1 MLKMQMTQFNK
12 RTCRPRDQTAAIA
25 KVYPQA
31 WVQIDEFRADRGHG
45 LPAWAD
51 WCFIPLAATYAIA
64 SAQHGTNRLNLQ
76 TVSDVAKLAALG
88 TWRVTQGI
96 YRFDPAVYD
105 PIRQTALNKDLPCD
119 VLYHLPEWCIYIETP
134 DMTLDGARVYGV
146 YAHLEQDQNDG
157 RHELRL
163 LLDTDNQLIAVPLHI
178 GAWTLADAMMMAY
191 GEAVKYDTDG
201 LLDTSYIEPLT
212 KVVTQIMSLII
223 YICTQAS
230 EIDGTPSNPTPKK
243 VRGQWRLFPAE
254 KAKTW
259 NVGVRMGAAL
269 RRAYHASETGQGHG
283 GTVRPHIRR
292 AHWHSYWVG
301 SGDDKKINVKW
312 LPPIAVNLDDD
323 ALPAVV
329 RKVE

>member
-1 MLKMQMTQFNK
+1 MMPQFDK
-12 RTCRPRDQTAAIA
+12 RVCRPRDQVAAIA

-31 WVQIDEFRADRGHG
+31 WLQIDEFRAERGHD
-45 LPAWAD
+45 LPMWAD
-51 WCFIPLAATYAIA
+51 WCFIPLAAAYSIVC
-64 SAQHGTNRLNLQ
+64 SQHSMDRLNVQ
-76 TVSDVAKLAALG
+76 AVGDVATLTALG

-105 PIRQTALNKDLPCD
+105 PVRNTPLNKDLPCD
-119 VLYHLPEWCIYIETP
+119 VLYYLPEWCIYIETP
-134 DMTLDGARVYGV
+134 DMMLDGARIYGV

-163 LLDTDNQLIAVPLHI
+163 LLDTDNRLIAVPLHI
-178 GAWTLADAMMMAY
+178 GAWSLTEALRRAY
-191 GEAVKYDTDG
+191 GEAVKYDVDG
-201 LLDTSYIEPLT
+201 VLDTSYIEPLA
-212 KVVTQIMSLII
+212 KVVAQIMSLII

-230 EIDGTPSNPTPKK
+230 EIDGTPHNPTPKK

-254 KAKTW
+254 KPRTW

-269 RRAYHASETGQGHG
+269 RRAYHASETGQAHG

-292 AHWHSYWVG
+292 AHWHSYWMG
-301 SGDDKKINVKW
+301 SGDDKKTEVKW

-329 RKVE
+329 RKVD